1 MFDQI
6 KRLFKHSFIY
16 LIGSALQSLVG
27 FVLIP
32 VYTRYLSPAE
42 YGQLEILN
50 TILLILN
57 IVLSLGFASALMKV
71 HERDSETEVER
82 RKLIGTMYI
91 FVLPIASATTL
102 LLALGAKHFT
112 GVILDG
118 SSQTNLLYLILG
130 TNLVVIFLNLSFAVL
145 RSKERSKTF
154 TLLSLIKFT
163 FILALN
169 TFFVIK
175 LRLGVMGILLGNLIA
190 QTALAFIFFPTI
202 FRSLRFTFS
211 YQYLRKL
218 SIFGFAVIPAS
229 LAMWVMDLSDRYFL
243 KHFADFTEVGLYSLG
258 YKIGFLI
265 YILLVYPFQL
275 AWPKVSFAVASRPD
289 CKEIYA
295 KTLTYFALVGSLA
308 ALGLSLFGAQI
319 IKLFA
324 DPQFH
329 TAYQII
335 PLVAFS
341 YVLYGLH
348 FALVPGLHIK
358 EKSKYYPLMIGIPA
372 GLNLVLNYF
381 LVPLYGMM
389 GAAVT
394 TLICFILVVVLTY
407 IITQQFYR
415 VRYEW
420 ARLAK
425 LTAILVAVLVLKYW
439 VNASSLAGL
448 DWLYNGLL
456 LLVFALLIWI
466 IRFFTSAEV
475 KKFKSIWQRHLGRNQ
490 PNP

>member
-1 MFDQI
+1 MFNQI

-16 LIGSALQSLVG
+16 LIGSALQSLIG

-57 IVLSLGFASALMKV
+57 IVLSLGFASALLKV
-71 HERDSETEVER
+71 HERDCQEKEER
-82 RKLIGTMYI
+82 RRLIGTMYI
-91 FVLPIASATTL
+91 FVLPIASAVTL
-102 LLALGAKHFT
+102 LLALGAKFFT
-112 GVILDG
+112 GFVLEDA
-118 SSQTNLLYLILG
+118 SSVSWLYLILA
-130 TNLVVIFLNLSFAVL
+130 TNLVVIFLNLSFSVL

-154 TLLSLIKFT
+154 TLLSLVKFT

-175 LRLGVMGILLGNLIA
+175 LQLGVMGILLGNLIA
-190 QTALAFIFFPTI
+190 QTILAVIFLPTI
-202 FRSLRFTFS
+202 LRSLKFTFS
-211 YQYLRKL
+211 RKYLRKL
-218 SIFGFAVIPAS
+218 SIFGLAVIPAS

-243 KHFADFTEVGLYSLG
+243 KYFTDFTEVGLYSLG
-258 YKIGFLI
+258 YKVGFLV

-275 AWPKVSFAVASRPD
+275 AWPKVSFAVASRQD

-295 KTLTYFALVGSLA
+295 KTLTYFALLGSLA

-324 DPQFH
+324 DPEFH

-348 FALVPGLHIK
+348 FALVPGLHLK

-372 GLNLVLNYF
+372 GLNLLLNYF
-381 LVPLYGMM
+381 LVPLYGMQ

-407 IITQQFYR
+407 LITQQFYR

-420 ARLAK
+420 GRLAK
-425 LTAILVAVLVLKYW
+425 LMMLVLVVLALKYYL
-439 VNASSLAGL
+439 NTSSLAWL
-448 DWLYNGLL
+448 DWLGNVLL
-456 LLVFALLIWI
+456 LLVFVLGIWA
-466 IRFFTSAEV
+466 IRFFTPEERN
-475 KKFKSIWQRHLGRNQ
+475 KIRSIIRR
-490 PNP
+490 

>member
-16 LIGSALQSLVG
+16 LIGSALQSLIG

-71 HERDSETEVER
+71 HERDSQGEIER

-91 FVLPIASATTL
+91 FVLPIASAATL
-102 LLALGAKHFT
+102 LLALGAKFFT
-112 GVILDG
+112 GIILDD
-118 SSQTNLLYLILG
+118 SNQTNLLYLILG
-130 TNLVVIFLNLSFAVL
+130 TNLIVIFLNLSFAVL

-163 FILALN
+163 LILALN

-175 LRLGVMGILLGNLIA
+175 LQLGVMGILLGNLIA
-190 QTALAFIFFPTI
+190 QTALAFIFLPTV
-202 FRSLRFTFS
+202 FRSLHFTFS
-211 YQYLRKL
+211 RQYLRKL

-243 KHFADFTEVGLYSLG
+243 KYFADFTEVGLYSLG
-258 YKIGFLI
+258 YKIGFLV

-295 KTLTYFALVGSLA
+295 KTLTYFAFLGSLA

-324 DPQFH
+324 APQFH

-358 EKSKYYPLMIGIPA
+358 EKSKYYPLIIGIPA
-372 GLNLVLNYF
+372 GLNLLLNYF
-381 LVPLYGMM
+381 LVPLYGMQ

-407 IITQQFYR
+407 LITRRFYQ
-415 VRYEW
+415 VKYEW
-420 ARLAK
+420 WRLAK
-425 LTAILVAVLVLKYW
+425 LLAIIVLILSAKWIHTATDLTLV
-439 VNASSLAGL
+439 
-448 DWLYNGLL
+448 DTLYNTL
-456 LLVFALLIWI
+456 LLVVFIGLILI
-466 IRFFTSAEV
+466 SRFFTKEELAMV
-475 KKFKSIWQRHLGRNQ
+475 KAKIKVYKNRNK
-490 PNP
+490 

>member
-16 LIGSALQSLVG
+16 LIGSALQSLIG

-50 TILLILN
+50 TVLLILN
-57 IVLSLGFASALMKV
+57 IILSLGFASALMKV
-71 HERDSETEVER
+71 HERDSEGEIER
-82 RKLIGTMYI
+82 RRLIGTMYI
-91 FVLPIASATTL
+91 FVLPIASAVTM
-102 LLALGAKHFT
+102 LLALGAKYFT
-112 GVILDG
+112 GALLEDADQV
-118 SSQTNLLYLILG
+118 NLLYLILG

-154 TLLSLIKFT
+154 TLLSLVKFL
-163 FILALN
+163 FILGLN
-169 TFFVIK
+169 TYFVIV
-175 LRLGVMGILLGNLIA
+175 LQLGIMGILLGNLIA
-190 QTALAFIFFPTI
+190 QTVLALVFIPVI
-202 FRSLRFTFS
+202 WRSFKFS
-211 YQYLRKL
+211 FSSLYLRKL
-218 SIFGFAVIPAS
+218 SLFGFAVIPAS
-229 LAMWVMDLSDRYFL
+229 LAMWIMDLSDRYFL

-295 KTLTYFALVGSLA
+295 KTLTYFAFIGSLA

-319 IKLFA
+319 IKLLA

-329 TAYQII
+329 TAYKII

-348 FALVPGLHIK
+348 FALVPGLHLK

-372 GLNLVLNYF
+372 GLNLLLNYF
-381 LVPLYGMM
+381 LVPLYGMI
-389 GAAVT
+389 GAAIT

-407 IITQQFYR
+407 LITKRFYR
-415 VRYEW
+415 VKYEW
-420 ARLAK
+420 QRLLKLLVIIALIIGAK
-425 LTAILVAVLVLKYW
+425 WAYTATDLTLTDV
-439 VNASSLAGL
+439 
-448 DWLYNGLL
+448 LYNAL
-456 LLVFALLIWI
+456 LLVIFIGLIFI
-466 IRFFTSAEV
+466 SRFFTKEELAIV
-475 KKFKSIWQRHLGRNQ
+475 RAKIKVYKNRNK
-490 PNP
+490 

>member
-16 LIGSALQSLVG
+16 LIGSALQSLIG

-71 HERDSETEVER
+71 HERDCKEDEER
-82 RKLIGTMYI
+82 RRLIGTMYI
-91 FVLPIASATTL
+91 FVLPIASVVTL
-102 LLALGAKHFT
+102 LLALGAKFFT
-112 GVILDG
+112 GAILDD
-118 SSQTNLLYLILG
+118 SSQTNLIYLILA

-175 LRLGVMGILLGNLIA
+175 LQLGVMGILLGNLIA
-190 QTALAFIFFPTI
+190 QTALAFIFLPI
-202 FRSLRFTFS
+202 ILRSFRFTFS
-211 YQYLRKL
+211 RQYLRKL
-218 SIFGFAVIPAS
+218 SIFGLAVIPAS
-229 LAMWVMDLSDRYFL
+229 LAMWIMDLSDRYFI

-295 KTLTYFALVGSLA
+295 KTLTYFAFLGSLA

-329 TAYQII
+329 PAYQII

-372 GLNLVLNYF
+372 GLNLLLNYF

-389 GAAVT
+389 GAAVS

-407 IITQQFYR
+407 LITQQFYR
-415 VRYEW
+415 ICYEW
-420 ARLAK
+420 GRLAK
-425 LTAILVAVLVLKYW
+425 LLGAIVIVLILKWWIGADNLVLT
-439 VNASSLAGL
+439 
-448 DWLYNGLL
+448 DWIHNLLL
-456 LLVFALLIWI
+456 LLVFTSLIWAT
-466 IRFFTSAEV
+466 RFFTKEELTMV
-475 KKFKSIWQRHLGRNQ
+475 KAKIKVYKNRNK
-490 PNP
+490 